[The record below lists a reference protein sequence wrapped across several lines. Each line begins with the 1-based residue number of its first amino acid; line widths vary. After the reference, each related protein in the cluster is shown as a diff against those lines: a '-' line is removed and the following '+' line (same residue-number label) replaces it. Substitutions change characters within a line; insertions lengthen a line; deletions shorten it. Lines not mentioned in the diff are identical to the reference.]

1 MFDMAT
7 FEHVDNTA
15 QRQAIWNMVYAQV
28 FASTFLQNRRDA
40 SRADTSSPSIVAS
53 LAADEAIR
61 NIPSQQTVMT
71 ASFSK

>member
-1 MFDMAT
+1 MFEMAT

-15 QRQAIWNMVYAQV
+15 QRQVIWNMVYAQV

-40 SRADTSSPSIVAS
+40 SRMDTSSPSLVAS
-53 LAADEAIR
+53 LAADDAIR

-71 ASFSK
+71 ASFGK